1 MLTRYQI
8 RREVGRGA
16 MGVVYEAWDAEA
28 GRTVALKTVQL
39 PLAGSDVERAQL
51 EAQFLGEA
59 QIAARLSHPHIV
71 QVLDSGRDP
80 DTGTLFIAFE
90 YVDGAPLSDI
100 VTPGTPIPWPQA
112 LRIVERVAG
121 ALDHAHAQGVL
132 HRDIKPSNVMLMP
145 DGEPKVLDFGIASL
159 SETAGALSAP
169 GRHVG
174 TPLYL
179 SPEQALGRPLDV
191 RSDVFQLG
199 AVLYFLLTGRAP
211 FVAGTIRTILM
222 RVVQEDPLPP
232 SRFAVGLPGD
242 ADDIV
247 RRAMAKNPIE
257 RYEGPRPL
265 AEDIEDVLAGRP
277 ARHLAR
283 WAPPAA
289 AQTNP
294 FSPVDPED
302 AIHELE
308 DELHSGPLPGR
319 SSTDADLAA
328 LAAGQRLG
336 IWRAYGRLSRVAVVL
351 GVAAIAGAAVGLAP
365 GRVVSRPDLP
375 VEAAATPS
383 SPAAPVAEPT
393 PEAVVPVAT
402 ASAGVAEA
410 PVVAPPPAAERL
422 GRPPLSASLGARVP
436 PPRAVPVV
444 PAATPPPVAL
454 PPSTATPAR
463 LALDFEHGL
472 KSGRI
477 RVWIDGALEL
487 DQSLESETR
496 RKAVAFKSRKG
507 ALSEMFEVA
516 PGAHTLKLE
525 VRWEDNVRTETTEVT
540 FLPGES
546 RRLAARL
553 GGLLKKGLSMQ
564 WRYTDARASQ

>member
-51 EAQFLGEA
+51 EARFLGEA
-59 QIAARLSHPHIV
+59 RIAARLSHPHIV

-80 DTGTLFIAFE
+80 DTGTLFITFE
-90 YVDGAPLSDI
+90 YVDGAPLADV

-145 DGEPKVLDFGIASL
+145 DGEPKVLDFGIASM
-159 SETAGALSAP
+159 SEPAGDLSAR

-257 RYEGPRPL
+257 RYEGARPL

-294 FSPVDPED
+294 FSPVDPET

-308 DELHSGPLPGR
+308 DELLAGPRPAR
-319 SSTDADLAA
+319 SSTEADLAA

-336 IWRAYGRLSRVAVVL
+336 IWRAYGRMSRVAVVL

-375 VEAAATPS
+375 VEAAASPS
-383 SPAAPVAEPT
+383 TLAAPVGEPT
-393 PEAVVPVAT
+393 PEPVVPFAT
-402 ASAGVAEA
+402 ASAGLAEA
-410 PVVAPPPAAERL
+410 PVVALPASSAPL
-422 GRPPLSASLGARVP
+422 ARPPLAASLGARVP
-436 PPRAVPVV
+436 PPSRAVPIV
-444 PAATPPPVAL
+444 PAETPAPAAL
-454 PPSTATPAR
+454 PTPAATPAR

-472 KSGRI
+472 KSGQI
-477 RVWIDGALEL
+477 RVWIDGALRL
-487 DQSLESETR
+487 DQNLR
-496 RKAVAFKSRKG
+496 RKG
-507 ALSEMFEVA
+507 TLSEIFEVP

-525 VRWEDNVRTETTEVT
+525 VRWDDNVRAETTEVT

-564 WRYTDARASQ
+564 WRYTDAAASR